1 MSKQTEALRKAQ
13 GALRM
18 TLMLRQLG
26 GMLPGTHE
34 VVQAAVDA
42 AQEVFP
48 DIAMALSEEAQPV
61 AWIDDDGEAIS
72 DAKKR
77 RMTTDG
83 SASARSAAAYNR
95 PAFLYAQP
103 VPALPEGWV
112 AVPREPTREMLEQA
126 NTARYDKH
134 DSLGN
139 VYAAM
144 IAAAPPMETRT
155 PP

>member
-48 DIAMALSEEAQPV
+48 DIAMALSEEAQPEPV
-61 AWIDDDGEAIS
+61 CWLVHADPPYPDMYPPIEGGLP
-72 DAKKR
+72 R
-77 RMTTDG
+77 T
-83 SASARSAAAYNR
+83 
-95 PAFLYAQP
+95 PLYAQP

-126 NTARYDKH
+126 NIARYDKH

-144 IAAAPPMETRT
+144 IEAAPPIAASKETQR
-155 PP
+155 